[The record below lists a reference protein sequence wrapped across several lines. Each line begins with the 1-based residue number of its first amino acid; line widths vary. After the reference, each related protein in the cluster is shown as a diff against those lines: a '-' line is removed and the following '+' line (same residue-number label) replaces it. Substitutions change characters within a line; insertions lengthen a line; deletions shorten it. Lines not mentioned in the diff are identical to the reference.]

1 VGIGASGGPV
11 TDASAVPGLAGS
23 ACAADSCLVIAQPT
37 GTVTLVFSDVQG
49 STRLLE
55 TLGTERYAE
64 VLNLHRRLLRKAFE
78 AHDGYEVDEEGD
90 ALLVAFAAAGD
101 AVAAAAEAQ
110 QALAAADWPE
120 GVAVRVRMGVH
131 SGEPLTVPPKY
142 VGMDVHRAAR
152 IMGAAHGGQVL
163 VSQTTADLIADESR
177 LLDLG
182 EHRLKDLSL
191 PQRLFQL
198 VVEGAPLEFP
208 PLRTL
213 ENRPTNLPVQRAAL
227 LGREEELAELQ
238 ELLLRP
244 QVSILSLTGPGGTGK
259 TRLALQLGAELV
271 EEFPNGVWFVS
282 LSPLRDPELVV
293 PTIAR
298 TLGLR
303 EDPSRP
309 AGETLGAYLEAR
321 RMLLVLDN
329 FEQVAESA
337 AAVAAAC
344 GSAEGVKLLA
354 TSRSPLRLSGEHV
367 FPVPPLRVP
376 DPGEDLAALSE
387 AAAVALFVERAVTAR
402 PDFALTEANATSV
415 AELCA
420 HLDGL
425 PLAIELAAAR
435 ARVLP
440 PQAILSRLSNRFDL
454 LTGGARDLDDR
465 QQTLRATLD
474 WSYELLSA
482 EEQRLFAKLSVFTGG
497 CRLDAAEAI
506 CAEDGASALEG
517 IVALAEQSL
526 LREHDDFDGEPRFW
540 MLESIRAYAAER
552 LAQGGEADAVA
563 AGHFDYFARFACEAE
578 PHWRDPDEGRWL
590 ARFASEIDNVRAA
603 LTYASESDPAAAL
616 EMATN
621 LGWLW
626 QNGYVREGEEL
637 LQELRAVAATANP
650 TLQALAHAVQLVL
663 RSDHDLLDRDEAQE
677 AVEDC
682 IGGGR
687 RDIGEFL
694 RLRLAF
700 QHLMRGEV
708 TQAEQ
713 LVELAEKAAA
723 ETNDPGIAAPA
734 VAVRT
739 HIHLARGRT
748 DAARQILE
756 SALELPYLG
765 GNTNHLIGLLSA
777 LSSLELIEGAAAEAL
792 AVAERALC
800 LARGTNDRTSLPSV
814 LYQLAQASLVLGDLD
829 RAADYVEQA
838 DLKEREV
845 RPPTDTSAFLE
856 EIRLTRAAIAS
867 ARGDT
872 ELARSERETALQFF
886 ADHDLTVT
894 GTDRLLV
901 DRYLTD

>member
-1 VGIGASGGPV
+1 M
-11 TDASAVPGLAGS
+11 
-23 ACAADSCLVIAQPT
+23 
-37 GTVTLVFSDVQG
+37 TLLFSDVQG

-55 TLGTERYAE
+55 TLGTERYADA
-64 VLNLHRRLLRKAFE
+64 LDLHRRLLRQAFE

-90 ALLVAFAAAGD
+90 ALLVAFAGAGE

-110 QALAAADWPE
+110 QALAAADWPA
-120 GVAVRVRMGVH
+120 GVEVRVRMGVH
-131 SGEPLTVPPKY
+131 SGEPLAVPPKY

-163 VSQTTADLIADESR
+163 VSQTTADLIGDESR

-198 VVEGAPLEFP
+198 LVDGAPREFP
-208 PLRTL
+208 ALRTL
-213 ENRPTNLPVQRAAL
+213 ENRPTNLPVQRTLL
-227 LGREEELAELQ
+227 LGREEELAELR

-244 QVSILSLTGPGGTGK
+244 EVSIVSLTGPGGTGK
-259 TRLALQLGAELV
+259 TRLALLLAAELV
-271 EEFPNGVWFVS
+271 EEFPHGVWFVS

-298 TLGLR
+298 TLGLS

-309 AGETLGAYLEAR
+309 AADLLRAFLEDRRTL
-321 RMLLVLDN
+321 LLLDN
-329 FEQVAESA
+329 FEHVVGSA
-337 AAVAAAC
+337 RAVAAAC
-344 GSAEGVKLLA
+344 GSGEGVKLLA

-367 FPVPPLRVP
+367 FPVPPLRLP
-376 DPGEDLAALSE
+376 DPDDDLAALSE

-402 PDFALTEANATSV
+402 PDFALTEANAPSV

-435 ARVLP
+435 TRVLP
-440 PQAILSRLSNRFDL
+440 PQAILGRLSDRFEL
-454 LTGGARDLDDR
+454 LTGGARDLEDR

-474 WSYELLSA
+474 WSHDLLSA
-482 EEQRLFAKLSVFTGG
+482 QEQRLFARLSVFTAG
-497 CRLDAAEAI
+497 CRLDAAEAV
-506 CAEDGASALEG
+506 CSDGASTLEG

-526 LREHDDFDGEPRFW
+526 LRERDDFDGEPRFW

-552 LAQGGEADAVA
+552 LARAGETDAA
-563 AGHFDYFARFACEAE
+563 AAAHFDFFARFAREAE

-590 ARFASEIDNVRAA
+590 ARFACEIDNVRSA
-603 LTYASESDPAAAL
+603 LTYGGEKDAAAAL

-637 LQELRAVAATANP
+637 LRELRTAAASADP
-650 TLQALAHAVQLVL
+650 SLQAYAHAVQLVL
-663 RSDHDLLDRDEAQE
+663 RSDYDLVDDEEAQE
-677 AVEDC
+677 AIEAC

-694 RLRLAF
+694 RLRLAI

-708 TQAEQ
+708 AQAEQ
-713 LVELAEKAAA
+713 LVELVQRAAA
-723 ETNDPGIAAPA
+723 ESNDPGIAA
-734 VAVRT
+734 VGVRA
-739 HIHLARGRT
+739 HIYLVQGRT
-748 DAARQILE
+748 DAARQLLE
-756 SALELPYLG
+756 SELELPYYR
-765 GNTNHLIGLLSA
+765 GNTNHLLSLLGS
-777 LSSLELIEGAAAEAL
+777 LSSLELIEGNATEAR
-792 AVAERALC
+792 AVAERALS
-800 LARGTNDRTSLPSV
+800 LAHGTHDRFQLPFA
-814 LYQLAQASLVLGDLD
+814 LYHLAQASLVLGDLD
-829 RAADYVEQA
+829 HAADYVEQA
-838 DLKEREV
+838 DLREREV
-845 RPPTDTSAFLE
+845 RPPTKTSAFLE
-856 EIRLTRAAIAS
+856 EIRLTRAAIA
-867 ARGDT
+867 AAGGDIALAKT
-872 ELARSERETALQFF
+872 ERDTALQFF
-886 ADHDLTVT
+886 ADHDLSLT
-894 GTDRLLV
+894 GTARLLA

>member
-1 VGIGASGGPV
+1 V
-11 TDASAVPGLAGS
+11 T
-23 ACAADSCLVIAQPT
+23 AQPT

-64 VLNLHRRLLRKAFE
+64 VLELHRRLLRKAFE

-90 ALLVAFAAAGD
+90 ALVVAFSGAGD

-110 QALAAADWPE
+110 QALTAADWPE

-131 SGEPLTVPPKY
+131 SGEPLAVPPKY

-163 VSQTTADLIADESR
+163 VSQTTADLIADGSR

-208 PLRTL
+208 PVRTL
-213 ENRPTNLPVQRAAL
+213 ENRPTNLPMQRASL

-238 ELLLRP
+238 ELLLRQ
-244 QVSILSLTGPGGTGK
+244 QVSIVSLTGPGGTGK

-309 AGETLGAYLEAR
+309 AGDVLSAYLEDR

-329 FEQVAESA
+329 FEHVAESA

-344 GSAEGVKLLA
+344 RTAEDVKLLA

-387 AAAVALFVERAVTAR
+387 AAAVALFVERAMTAR

-435 ARVLP
+435 TRVLP
-440 PQAILSRLSNRFDL
+440 PQAILSRLSNRFEL
-454 LTGGARDLDDR
+454 LTGGARDLEDR

-497 CRLDAAEAI
+497 CRLDAAEAV
-506 CAEDGASALEG
+506 CADDGASALDG
-517 IVALAEQSL
+517 IVALVEQSL
-526 LREHDDFDGEPRFW
+526 LRERDDFDSEPRFW

-552 LAQGGEADAVA
+552 LAQGGEGDVA
-563 AGHFDYFARFACEAE
+563 AAAHFDYFAGFAREGE

-590 ARFASEIDNVRAA
+590 ARFASEIDNVRTA
-603 LTYASESDPAAAL
+603 LTYGAEKDAAAAL

-626 QNGYVREGEEL
+626 QNGYVLEGEEL
-637 LQELRAVAATANP
+637 LRELRPVAATANS
-650 TLQALAHAVQLVL
+650 TLQARAHAVELVL
-663 RSDHDLLDRDEAQE
+663 RSDHALFDRAEAQE
-677 AVEDC
+677 ALDAC
-682 IGGGR
+682 IAAGR
-687 RDIGEFL
+687 RDVGEFL
-694 RLRLAF
+694 RLRLAI

-708 TQAEQ
+708 AQAEQ

-723 ETNDPGIAAPA
+723 ETHDPGIAAPS
-734 VAVRT
+734 VAVRA
-739 HIHLARGRT
+739 HIYLARGHT
-748 DAARQILE
+748 DAARKVLE
-756 SALELPYLG
+756 SELELPYYR
-765 GNTNHLIGLLSA
+765 GNTNHLVGLLSS
-777 LSSLELIEGAAAEAL
+777 LSSLELIEGDAAEAL
-792 AVAERALC
+792 AVAERALT
-800 LARGTNDRTSLPSV
+800 LARGTNDRFALPSV
-814 LYQLAQASLVLGDLD
+814 LYHLAQASLVLGDLD
-829 RAADYVEQA
+829 HAADHIEQA
-838 DLKEREV
+838 DLREREV
-845 RPPTDTSAFLE
+845 RPPAETSAFLE
-856 EIRLTRAAIAS
+856 EIRLTRAAIAA
-867 ARGDT
+867 ARG
-872 ELARSERETALQFF
+872 EIALAETERETALQFF
-886 ADHDLTVT
+886 ADHDLSVT

-901 DRYLTD
+901 DRYLSD